1 MTEQWTRVVRQ
12 QVGLGRLLPLGGA
25 RDGAWITEDAAA
37 GVLRWAGD
45 EVPGV
50 RLGALRI
57 APADPGPTH
66 EPAVPP
72 PPGALPPGP
81 LRVTADFSATGAE
94 PLPTGAG
101 RLRDALA
108 RAASKRLGLTV
119 TEVDLRV
126 TALLEADDTEES
138 ASVRPSGPRPAGEA
152 GSAPAPVPAVS
163 DGPTGPVTAKGP
175 AASDGFPPSDS
186 PAATGHSDP
195 RGDPDAEATDEQ
207 RVTRAALAVPGV
219 TRLTGA
225 LGGLGRA
232 VHIDQRVAD
241 RTNTGVRA
249 VPRRHMRVEIAVD
262 RAHRT
267 VEVARKVR
275 SAVGGAVSD
284 RPSVAVLVTAVD

>member
-1 MTEQWTRVVRQ
+1 MTEQWARVVRQ

-25 RDGAWITEDAAA
+25 RDGAWITEGAAA
-37 GVLRWAGD
+37 DVLRRAGD

-50 RLGALRI
+50 RLAALRI
-57 APADPGPTH
+57 APAEPGPTH

-72 PPGALPPGP
+72 PPSALPPGP
-81 LRVTADFSATGAE
+81 LRVSADFSATGAE
-94 PLPTGAG
+94 PLPVSAG
-101 RLRDALA
+101 RLRGALA

-126 TALLEADDTEES
+126 TALLETDDTEES

-152 GSAPAPVPAVS
+152 GSAPPSAPAPS
-163 DGPTGPVTAKGP
+163 DGPV
-175 AASDGFPPSDS
+175 
-186 PAATGHSDP
+186 ATERPDTP
-195 RGDPDAEATDEQ
+195 GDHDAETTDEQ
-207 RVTRAALAVPGV
+207 RVTRAALTVPGV
-219 TRLTGA
+219 TRLTGT

-232 VHIDQRVAD
+232 VHIDQRGAD
-241 RTNTGVRA
+241 RTNTRVKA
-249 VPRRHMRVEIAVD
+249 VPRRHIRVEIAVD
-262 RAHRT
+262 REHRT